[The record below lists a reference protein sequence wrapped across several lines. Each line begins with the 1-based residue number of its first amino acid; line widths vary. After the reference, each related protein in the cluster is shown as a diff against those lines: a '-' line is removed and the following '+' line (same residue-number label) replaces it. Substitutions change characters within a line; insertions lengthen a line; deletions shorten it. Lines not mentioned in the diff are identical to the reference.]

1 MGQELP
7 TLAKT
12 RASVHS
18 PQEENTP
25 QSNPTQKQ
33 EEKKE
38 KKVTMQPSAHTFGA
52 SKGKHR
58 PDKQKEP
65 VLVTDALADVRAE

>member
-1 MGQELP
+1 MII
-7 TLAKT
+7 
-12 RASVHS
+12 
-18 PQEENTP
+18 
-25 QSNPTQKQ
+25 